1 MECIHAHGLL
11 HRDLKPGN
19 VLLNAQ
25 WVAKIAD
32 FGNVMAEPPTGDQG
46 TYEVTGTAPYMAPE
60 ILVER
65 RYAPA
70 VDVWAYGCV
79 LAHMGSR
86 MVPYQHRME
95 ALKTRNALLKAIRD
109 GEATPLELLLEHPRG
124 TPPGI
129 VELAK
134 DCTRADAPSR
144 PSFADI
150 SARLDALCPPGKEF
164 DELRPLARI
173 KNKRVVSGGGVTLNV
188 PEPPEPA
195 VERLPPPPGVTD
207 VTFQARSA
215 EMGTFVSSLQATFN
229 TSSAPSASSVPSAPS
244 VPAETFGTSQT
255 AALTFATEALATFNE
270 HDYTQGIG
278 ATFSAGASDLEP
290 TFNLG
295 DADLGPDRAS
305 KVDV

>member
-1 MECIHAHGLL
+1 
-11 HRDLKPGN
+11 
-19 VLLNAQ
+19 
-25 WVAKIAD
+25 
-32 FGNVMAEPPTGDQG
+32 VMAEPPTGDQG

-124 TPPGI
+124 MPPGI